1 MLNGFLILESSLE
14 TTTWEEDEENSQAS
28 GTQKETTDTSSDENF
43 ERNHCEFKEDD
54 AIVSSGLSIED
65 SEELRERNKP
75 KHSSEEVK
83 YLHSE
88 LNQVVEDHMEKENL
102 DKEGGWCH
110 WKSSTHVWN
119 KFQFD
124 FVDADQTTFVFL
136 KEQAMSDNG

>member
-1 MLNGFLILESSLE
+1 VLNGFLILESSLE

-102 DKEGGWCH
+102 DKEGG
-110 WKSSTHVWN
+110 
-119 KFQFD
+119 
-124 FVDADQTTFVFL
+124 
-136 KEQAMSDNG
+136 